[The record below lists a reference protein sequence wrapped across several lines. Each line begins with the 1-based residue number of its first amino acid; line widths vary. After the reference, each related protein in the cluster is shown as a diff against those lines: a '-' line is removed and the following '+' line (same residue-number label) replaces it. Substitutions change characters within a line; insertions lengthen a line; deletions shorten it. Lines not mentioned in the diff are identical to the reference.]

1 MSWIHEIDE
10 AHADGALAGIYE
22 RLLRERG
29 KVANILKVHSL
40 NPGVM
45 DAHLTLYM
53 SIMFQ
58 KSGLSRYERE
68 AIAVAV
74 SAANDCEYCVTHH
87 AESLRRYEREKAVI
101 ERIAAGDYA
110 ELPERL
116 TAMLLFATA
125 LTRYPGESR
134 EAHVRS
140 LRDAGLDDGEILDAT
155 LVIAYFNFVNRIAL
169 GLGVEFTDD
178 EVSGYKV

>member
-10 AHADGALAGIYE
+10 AHADGALAQIYE

-40 NPGVM
+40 NPGAM

-53 SIMFQ
+53 NIMFQ
-58 KSGLSRYERE
+58 RSGLSRYERE
-68 AIAVAV
+68 AIAVTV
-74 SAANDCEYCVTHH
+74 SAANDCDYCVTHH
-87 AESLRRYEREKAVI
+87 AESLRRYEKDETVV
-101 ERIAAGDYA
+101 ERIASADYA

-140 LRDAGLDDGEILDAT
+140 LREAGLDDGEILDAT
-155 LVIAYFNFVNRIAL
+155 LVVAYFNFVNRIAL